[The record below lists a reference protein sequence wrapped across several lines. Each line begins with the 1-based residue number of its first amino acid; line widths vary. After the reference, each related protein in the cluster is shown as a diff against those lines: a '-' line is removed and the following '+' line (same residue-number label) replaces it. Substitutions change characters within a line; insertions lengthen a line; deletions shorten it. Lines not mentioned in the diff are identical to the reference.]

1 MLSCVNDS
9 VDVSCRYYRVGN
21 FVFLF
26 RSQMSECD
34 MWSASLYRMYVCM
47 YPQDVK
53 RKLSQQVM
61 GIADRAAGQQ
71 EQMKLSIDELRS
83 FFND

>member
-1 MLSCVNDS
+1 
-9 VDVSCRYYRVGN
+9 
-21 FVFLF
+21 
-26 RSQMSECD
+26 
-34 MWSASLYRMYVCM
+34 MYVSI
-47 YPQDVK
+47 YTQDVK

-61 GIADRAAGQQ
+61 GIADRAAGQR